1 MIAKVNKA
9 DLWGNRRDGF
19 DNNGEHTV
27 LTSEIDRITKRALL
41 KLAREVFV
49 GTGHARSENK
59 TLPMTARG
67 IALTRESS
75 TVLAVRNQAD
85 GSIEDVDIAYECWDI
100 EYLGTYVGHIAITQ
114 E

>member
-67 IALTRESS
+67 IDVSW
-75 TVLAVRNQAD
+75 AD